1 MPAKIQ
7 GYQLPVEKIFSDDF
21 CFSIPLYQRPY
32 SWTTE
37 EAGELLDDLLVFL
50 NSSQQDVDNLDPYFL
65 GSIVLIK
72 EDGIAESEVIDGQQR
87 LTTLTILL
95 SALRSL
101 VPIEFSNGLREF
113 IYEKGNVVRGTPNR
127 YRLTLRQRD
136 AEFFKTH
143 VQDEDGLA
151 KLRQLNVANYKDSKL
166 NIIQNSQLYLK
177 KFGEFSE
184 ANRTRLAQFIIKRC
198 FLVIVST
205 PDFDAAY
212 RIFSVLND
220 RGMDLSHTDIL
231 KSEIIGKIPEAQ
243 QDHYGKKWETIEESL
258 GRETFKELFNHIRM
272 IARKAKPKESILK
285 EIREFVKPAE
295 RPAKFIDMELEP
307 LAEAFSTIKS
317 AAYVSTKLAQEIN
330 DCLKWLNRIDNVDW
344 QPPVVL
350 YFTKFHSDPD
360 ALLKFVRDL
369 ERLASG
375 LLVYRADTNER
386 IDRYGKLIASIESDA
401 DLYEPASPLQLT
413 PTEITA
419 ILEKLNGD
427 LYLQKKVVLY
437 VLLYVDSLLTAGGGA
452 TYEVPVTS
460 VEHVLP
466 QNPKAGSKWLQ
477 WFPDEQVRIREV
489 HRLGNLVLLSRR
501 KNTEALNYD
510 FDTKKQKYFVSKNG
524 TSPFALTSQVLAENE
539 WTQQVLDRRQDN
551 LLARLRSAWRL

>member
-37 EAGELLDDLLVFL
+37 EAGELLDDVLVFL
-50 NSSQQDVDNLDPYFL
+50 NSSPQDVDNLDPYFL

-95 SALRSL
+95 STLRSL
-101 VPIEFSNGLREF
+101 VPAEFSNDLREF

-136 AEFFKTH
+136 ADFFKTH
-143 VQDEDGLA
+143 VQDEDGLT
-151 KLRQLNVANYKDSKL
+151 KLQQLNVANYKDSKL
-166 NIIQNSQLYLK
+166 NIIQNAQLYLK
-177 KFGEFSE
+177 RFTEFSE
-184 ANRTRLAQFIIKRC
+184 DQRTRLAQFIIKRC

-231 KSEIIGKIPEAQ
+231 KSEIIGKVPDAQ
-243 QDHYGKKWETIEESL
+243 QEHYGKKWETIEESL

-285 EIREFVKPAE
+285 EVREFVKPSE
-295 RPAKFIDMELEP
+295 RPMQFIDNDLEP
-307 LAEAFSTIKS
+307 FAEAFSVIKS
-317 AAYVSTKLAQEIN
+317 AAYVSTKLADGIN
-330 DCLKWLNRIDNVDW
+330 GYLRWLNRIDNVDW
-344 QPPVVL
+344 QPPAVL
-350 YFTKFHSDPD
+350 YFTKFHSEPD

-375 LLVYRADTNER
+375 LLIHRADTNER
-386 IDRYGKLIASIESDA
+386 IDRYGKLIAAIENGT
-401 DLYEPASPLQLT
+401 DLHDPASPLQLT
-413 PTEITA
+413 PTEATVIV
-419 ILEKLNGD
+419 EKLNGD

-437 VLLYVDSLLTAGGGA
+437 VLLYLDSLLTAGGGA
-452 TYEVPVTS
+452 SYEVPVTS

-466 QNPKAGSKWLQ
+466 QTPAANSKWIQ
-477 WFPDEQVRIREV
+477 WFPDEQVRLQQV
-489 HRLGNLVLLSRR
+489 HKLGNLVLLSRR

-510 FDTKKQKYFVSKNG
+510 FDTKKRKYFVSKNG
-524 TSPFALTSQVLAENE
+524 TTPFALTSQVLAEAE
-539 WTQQVLDRRQDN
+539 WTQPVLDRRQN
-551 LLARLRSAWRL
+551 SLLALLRTAWRL